1 MPAPAVSAPAKL
13 FLFGEYAVLGGA
25 RALVHATKRRVT
37 ASLTPGQHAYRVVGA
52 DLSSSLALPCAALSA
67 LHLPTDADVLRELTL
82 DVGDLYEGGQKLGL
96 GSSAASTVAI
106 IKALAPHLSPAQT
119 FDVAHRAHRALQGG
133 RGSGADVA
141 SSAFGGTIAYRLTT
155 SSLPAPV
162 DLLPRDLQGREG
174 EAHIADAAIL
184 PALQLPSDL
193 KLTAVWTGE
202 PASSVSFIKGLTA
215 AWHKDFEAVASTL
228 QALGHQAER
237 ALDACLSDD
246 TALWLDALAQA
257 DQGMERLGDICDLP
271 ITTPAHR
278 RLREQ
283 ARTLGALVKP
293 SGAGGGDFSLVAW
306 HRSHPAPSALFTDAI
321 TLDLH

>member
-25 RALVHATKRRVT
+25 RALVQATRRCVT
-37 ASLTPGQHAYRVVGA
+37 ASLTPGQRAYRVEGA
-52 DLSSSLALPCAALSA
+52 DLATELALPRAALAA
-67 LHLPTDADVLRELTL
+67 LELPTDADVLHELTL
-82 DVGDLYEGGQKLGL
+82 DVSALYERGQKLGL

-106 IKALAPHLSPAQT
+106 IKALAPDRSPEQI
-119 FDVAHRAHRALQGG
+119 FELAHRAHRALQGG

-155 SSLPAPV
+155 SSLPAPA
-162 DLLPRDLQGREG
+162 DLLTRDLQPRDG

-184 PALQLPSDL
+184 AALQLPADL
-193 KLTAVWTGE
+193 KLRAVWTGE

-215 AWHKDFEAVASTL
+215 AWNQDFEAVASTL
-228 QALGHQAER
+228 QALGRQAER
-237 ALDACLSDD
+237 ALDACLTND
-246 TALWLDALAQA
+246 TALWLDAFAQA
-257 DQGMERLGDICDLP
+257 DQGMERLGETCDLP
-271 ITTPAHR
+271 IITPAHR
-278 RLREQ
+278 RLREH
-283 ARTLGALVKP
+283 AREQGALVKP

-306 HRSHPAPSALFTDAI
+306 HRSQPTPTALFKDTI

>member
-25 RALVHATKRRVT
+25 RALVQATGRCVT
-37 ASLTPGQHAYRVVGA
+37 ARLTPGQNAYRVVGA
-52 DLSSSLALPCAALSA
+52 DLSAELALPRAALNALQRTDGDAA
-67 LHLPTDADVLRELTL
+67 LHDLTL
-82 DVGDLYEGGQKLGL
+82 DVSALYERGQKLGL

-119 FDVAHRAHRALQGG
+119 FEVAHRAHRALQGG

-155 SSLPAPV
+155 SSLPAPA
-162 DLLPRDLQGREG
+162 DLLLRDLPPRDG
-174 EAHIADAAIL
+174 EAYIADAAIL
-184 PALQLPSDL
+184 PALQLPTDL
-193 KLTAVWTGE
+193 KLSAVWTGE

-215 AWHKDFEAVASTL
+215 AWHKDFEKVASTL

-237 ALDACLSDD
+237 ALDACLTDD
-246 TALWLDALAQA
+246 TAVWLDALGEG
-257 DQGMERLGDICDLP
+257 DRGMERLGEICDLP
-271 ITTPAHR
+271 IITPAHR

-283 ARTLGALVKP
+283 ARTLGARVKP

-306 HRSHPAPSALFTDAI
+306 HRSQPAPTALFENTI
-321 TLDLH
+321 TLELH